1 MPVGVFVCF
10 ETIHAFGN
18 ESRVARGQS
27 MYFIIESSTFGQ
39 EDTRCKKANW
49 AFFALTYSSHANP
62 FPQTLK

>member
-1 MPVGVFVCF
+1 
-10 ETIHAFGN
+10 
-18 ESRVARGQS
+18 